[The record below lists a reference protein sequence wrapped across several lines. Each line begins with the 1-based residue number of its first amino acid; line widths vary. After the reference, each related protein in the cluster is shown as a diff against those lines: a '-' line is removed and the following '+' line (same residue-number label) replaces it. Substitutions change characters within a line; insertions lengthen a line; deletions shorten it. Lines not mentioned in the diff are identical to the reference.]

1 MSWLISLVIA
11 GALFTNG
18 NVPVGQVY
26 NNQTSQS
33 FTQTDET
40 ERIEQ
45 TYPFSPNG
53 KVSVSNVNGS
63 ITIETWDNP
72 QIKFEAVKI
81 ADSRE
86 RLADLEIRIDATQN
100 SFDVEADYGN
110 QKNKGGNVWNKN
122 GKLVVNFRLTVP
134 KNAVLDEI
142 QTVNGSV
149 MISNSMNFTKA
160 SAVNGSVKAMNLRGN
175 AELSTVNGTVEA
187 DFDQLQS
194 GNIISLDTVNG
205 RAILTIPSDANAT
218 VRAESLN
225 GSITNDFGLPVRK
238 GKYVGRDLYGKIGS
252 GDVKIKLESVNGGL
266 DVKRKNDGKNQ
277 NPVVDLL
284 PQKSSDEDNEDS
296 DFDNDFEAAMRDAQ
310 RSLRE
315 SQREMERAR
324 RETEK
329 NVRTSRADATKI
341 AETNVKIAEEM
352 RIEMEKVKPEIAK
365 ISEEAL
371 KQAVA
376 AIDLAEINVNVE
388 AATRRAKEIKAM
400 VADERFPWR
409 SPFLEEKG
417 GSYQVKGTPT
427 VKVETYNCSVS
438 VRGWDKPEV
447 KYSMSK
453 VASNV
458 AQQPIEFNAAQ
469 KDAGNVEIKVINKND
484 TGNNGQFN
492 SETLRVRLEVFV
504 PKKSNLKIVTNDEVR
519 LEGISGDVDLQGGD
533 QSINVRDTDGKL
545 KITAEDGIVRVIG
558 FTGELESQLQ
568 DGEMFLEGN
577 FQKIRANVQD
587 GTIVLTVPE
596 QTNASVTA
604 NTESIEGEGI
614 DLIREETSANQKN
627 RWRIGKGGKDFN
639 FNLADGNVIIRSQ
652 NDLNAIL

>member
-18 NVPVGQVY
+18 NVPVGQIY

-33 FTQTDET
+33 YTQTDET
-40 ERIEQ
+40 ERIDK
-45 TYPFSPNG
+45 TYPFSPTG
-53 KVSVSNVNGS
+53 KINISNVNGS

-86 RLADLEIRIDATQN
+86 RLADLEVKIDATEN

-110 QKNKGGNVWNKN
+110 WKNKDRNNWNRN
-122 GKLVVNFRLTVP
+122 GKLIVNFRLTVP
-134 KNAVLDEI
+134 KTAVLDEI

-149 MISNSMNFTKA
+149 SITNSMNFTKA
-160 SAVNGSVKAMNLRGN
+160 SAVNGSVKATNLQGN

-187 DFDQLQS
+187 DFDRLQS

-205 RAILTIPSDANAT
+205 KAILTIPSDANAT
-218 VRAESLN
+218 VRAESVN

-277 NPVVDLL
+277 NPAVDLL
-284 PQKSSDEDNEDS
+284 PQKSADDDNEDS

-310 RSLRE
+310 RGLRE
-315 SQREMERAR
+315 AQRELEKAR

-329 NVRTSRADATKI
+329 NVRVSSVDAAKI
-341 AETNVKIAEEM
+341 AEVNVKAAETM

-376 AIDLAEINVNVE
+376 AIDLAEMNVNVE
-388 AATRRAKEIKAM
+388 TAKRRVKEIKAV

-409 SPFLEEKG
+409 SPFLEEKN

-427 VKVETYNCSVS
+427 IKIETVNCKVS

-453 VASNV
+453 VASNI
-458 AQQPIEFNAAQ
+458 AQQPVEFTTTQ
-469 KDAGNVEIKVINKND
+469 KDSGNVELKVINQNESGRRGISNPES
-484 TGNNGQFN
+484 T
-492 SETLRVRLEVFV
+492 TIYLEVFV

-519 LEGISGDVDLQGGD
+519 LEGISGDIDLQGGD
-533 QSINVRDTDGKL
+533 QGINIRDTSGKL
-545 KITAEDGIVRVIG
+545 TLKAEDGIVRVIG
-558 FTGELESQLQ
+558 FSGELDTQISN
-568 DGEMFLEGN
+568 GEMFLEGD
-577 FQKIRANVQD
+577 FQKISANVEN
-587 GTIVLTVPE
+587 GTVFLTVSE
-596 QTNASVTA
+596 QTNANITA
-604 NTESIEGEGI
+604 NTNSVESDGIE
-614 DLIREETSANQKN
+614 LIAEKSVNEKS

-639 FNLADGNVIIRSQ
+639 FNFSEGNLIIRNRS
-652 NDLNAIL
+652 DLNASL